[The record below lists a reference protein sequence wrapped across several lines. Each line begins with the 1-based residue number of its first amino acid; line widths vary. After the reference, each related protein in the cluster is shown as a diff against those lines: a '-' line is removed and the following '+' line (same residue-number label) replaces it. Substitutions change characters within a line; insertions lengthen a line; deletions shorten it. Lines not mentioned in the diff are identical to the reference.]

1 MARRRVWTAWMI
13 ALVAFL
19 TLLGSAR
26 ALHNTPAPTPAPSS
40 TDHHHDD
47 DHHVEIAPDDV
58 YPDPGAR
65 YRHGAPTAEWIP
77 ASYQMGEEDFDL
89 AFQAS
94 ANGIV
99 RVDVWGYLRVYYRR
113 VVDKETFTPYYYLFN
128 NWNPHRNEY
137 GVDYE
142 LYSTYTAALNRDD
155 SDDSTPTCNDVKE
168 AFASEPG
175 SFPGK
180 GFPYGCEFMEG
191 DFGYMYKST
200 GSQVGFDGARALERD
215 PESCSR
221 VMNGTFACDTAS
233 AAKHG
238 FSFPHG
244 WRVYLESPQPLSERW
259 HPPPDVQF
267 VTLGPDAGVEGEGD
281 LDVAGE
287 VDQFTIRTRARV
299 VEAGKVFALYRT
311 AGTSGT
317 TDPSDPFLVLKARTV
332 DAKTVF
338 ELFVDTG
345 VDGCEVT
352 LVTNASWTEP
362 ESVDLA
368 VTYDDGAAAV
378 YVDGSLDAMGSMP
391 AECVSPTTKP
401 TQWRLGD
408 AGSGMAGDVN
418 FLTVWSRTAL
428 APWRVRRAALAD
440 YSHVPPPD
448 HHFNFDEPP
457 GTTEVT
463 NSIDNGRRSSASL
476 DSGCEIVG
484 VHDGRL
490 AQLDTSLA
498 VLDADVHVHVPWT
511 SKLAKVFQGSF
522 SMQMWVKPGG
532 DVEEDVELN
541 IFGNYDVSDPEYG
554 DCSCACDGKPVANGT
569 INVTDDQGAMGVTSR
584 QCAAYGLEGCGDMVT
599 DGVIDACPGGVD
611 FTAVWSYNQSYTGAN
626 FDDGDGD
633 DGMLFGDC
641 GCFCEGNYT
650 DDVDVTAFP
659 GYLNGEG
666 VPELVCSAAGPGYC
680 QMMSAH
686 PAFPACNVDFT
697 TNWVPV
703 DTYSGALYDLGD
715 CTCTCD
721 GANMGVLD
729 GCDSSTKAALNQS
742 RVGCGLYLSEC
753 GTACMTIGTC
763 ESASSVDATHALV
776 EAYSYGGGDW
786 GDGGGGRKLL
796 SQNPG
801 DTYEPQ
807 PAALQSAEIVPDR
820 RVTGRFVK
828 LTQHIGD
835 SMVVAELHVFRENF
849 GSTLSFDADLALNK
863 KVTGTEPVGR
873 YVRLE
878 STVELHFREVVVF
891 DPTDPSINLA
901 LNKPVTSSPQNPG
914 PSGELFPESMVDGD
928 LATYFQT
935 YGGGWFEV
943 DLGEE
948 MPIGGIHIANL
959 CDGVMS
965 DPGWCSDGNWDATMN
980 NRALG
985 LKVKILDSD
994 TNVVIET
1001 ASPTQSSR
1009 AYIFAWNYRQFG
1021 EVINLDTQDDSWKG
1035 SLNHQKLVDGDHSPA
1050 LLLAGT
1056 TIVDLGEETE
1066 IDGVFIVGDYDVV
1079 ASKPK
1084 SLVTGSMAGFSC
1096 SVLNDGT
1103 LKCWGW
1109 NRYGQLGI
1117 GADGDATSRNTP
1129 TAVNLGAGRTA
1140 KALSLGSSHTCAILD
1155 DDTLKCWGQGIHIGA
1170 GLLGY
1175 GDTTQRNAPEATAVV
1190 NLGAGRTAKAVAAGR
1205 HHTCAILDDGTL
1217 KCWGYNNWGQLGY
1230 GDKTSRNA
1238 PEATEVVNLGPGRT
1252 AKAVAAGDSFT
1263 CAILDEGTI
1272 KCWGMHQS
1280 GAVGDGTIP
1289 TAPPWER
1296 STPTAVDLGTGRT
1309 AKALSAGDGFACA
1322 ILDDDTL
1329 KCWGVNQVSIH
1340 SEIDGT
1346 TGINAYTPTAVNLG
1360 PGRTAKA
1367 VSGGNMHQ
1375 CAILDDDTLK
1385 CRGYDEHG
1393 ALGLGNRPKTRNT
1406 WVAVNLG
1413 DNYGR
1418 KAKAVSCG
1426 AQHTCAMLDDDTVKC
1441 WGTGQFGTLGY
1452 GDSLEYNPGNPIQ
1465 DRDAPEPTAVVPY
1478 IPHPDFTVEILDAE
1492 RRSTLVTSAPMTSA
1506 DGYLAEFNRAGVE
1519 SIDWRYIIDSDVHSD
1534 SSYAWSDFVDQS
1546 YDWSG
1551 IKDDPGVY
1559 FKDDP
1564 GVYFGLR
1571 SPPCPENNRVENGLC
1586 TPCTNVPRGTNGGTR
1601 AAGDDPD
1608 AGDTSCAFPDRTA
1621 LKAAVD
1627 SCLAV
1632 DATGVACC
1640 NHGGNCGAAGTVE
1653 MADWD
1658 VSMVTDMS
1666 SLFQSKGQFNADI
1679 SRWDVSSVTTMHGMF
1694 HTADAFNQDIGT
1706 WDTSSVTTMGSM
1718 FQSTNNF
1725 NQDISMW
1732 DTSSV
1737 TDMQLMFYQA
1747 SAFNQ
1752 DLSRWDVSSVTTMG
1766 DMFQSSGA
1774 FNTMPV
1780 GWDTSKVTNS
1790 HNMFH
1795 SAAAWKAR
1803 FTGGT
1808 DSTLPGGGWVRKEN
1822 ACDASVAPKH
1832 GGVGDCTDTLM
1843 SGQTCTPTCDEGY
1856 ALSGETSCVDRVL
1869 TRAVC
1874 VQNVF
1879 PEDLGDCECLCCQG
1893 ANCIVETQGFVP
1905 CYVTQAQCSWQGPAM
1920 CERAHN
1926 STCNATNGTVVT
1938 EFGKHMPPPPPPVY
1952 GYGDCGCLCN
1962 DTLVGNLDVC
1972 DESGQNC
1979 GLSATACSAVGR
1991 HRCESKFNSSCT
2003 QNVTVVT
2010 EFLPDVSYTGL
2021 NASYGDCECW
2031 CNGTLTGDLNVC
2043 DNYGQNCGVDTSAC
2057 DVAGASRC
2065 ARRCANQN
2073 PNSLSP
2079 WPVGRYVKVLLDQHI
2094 HLRQVVVFDPT
2105 DASVNLAL
2113 NKPATADSYIENYV
2127 AGNVV
2132 DGSLGTFSHTTGGN
2146 SWLEIDLEDEMPI
2159 GGIYIA
2165 NLCDRVMSD
2174 PGWCS
2179 DSWNSAWNMENWQ
2192 YMNNRV
2198 VEGGLKV
2205 QVLDGDKN
2213 VVTESAS
2220 ITESR
2225 RAYVVNFREGFTT
2238 PTDTNS
2244 WIGLD
2249 AQDNTWQQSSCV
2261 AQASDKWDSWDQSTS
2276 QFTVQTLFVPEPSFM
2291 GPAKTIYARFI
2302 RLYKSCSTMINLS
2315 ELAVWHSASPSVN
2328 LAAGKSVTCY
2338 PACTLSGG
2346 GALLVD
2352 GSTDTEVVHSCYE
2365 GDSGTRGDLTE
2376 GACASSVPKSIEID
2390 LGQDYPIDGVLIV
2403 NRLDEWRVRSE
2414 GLMVDFRDSGNS
2426 VVLTTAPITQSH
2438 MDSAGFIMDLQAGI
2452 PPFAAEFDAW
2462 RYVPEG
2468 GISNSSDFDWKNTVW
2483 CQSGETW
2490 NGQGCSANSNPSTAP
2505 VPDSGSGSGGGT
2517 STQYGDCECYCDGS
2531 YQGKLHVE
2539 DPQGGV
2545 GVTESFCDNNGPP
2558 ACPNEG
2564 FTCANPN
2571 TVNWAYDSTYTGA
2584 VFGGPSPGDSG
2595 PPPGGSTSNEYGDC
2609 ECYCDGSYQGIIPVD
2624 DGVTES
2630 FCDNNGPGPSQCPN
2644 MGFTCD
2650 GGTTTVTWVYNS
2662 AYQGTNF
2669 DR

>member
-1 MARRRVWTAWMI
+1 
-13 ALVAFL
+13 
-19 TLLGSAR
+19 
-26 ALHNTPAPTPAPSS
+26 
-40 TDHHHDD
+40 
-47 DHHVEIAPDDV
+47 
-58 YPDPGAR
+58 
-65 YRHGAPTAEWIP
+65 
-77 ASYQMGEEDFDL
+77 
-89 AFQAS
+89 
-94 ANGIV
+94 
-99 RVDVWGYLRVYYRR
+99 
-113 VVDKETFTPYYYLFN
+113 
-128 NWNPHRNEY
+128 
-137 GVDYE
+137 
-142 LYSTYTAALNRDD
+142 
-155 SDDSTPTCNDVKE
+155 
-168 AFASEPG
+168 
-175 SFPGK
+175 
-180 GFPYGCEFMEG
+180 
-191 DFGYMYKST
+191 MYKST

-233 AAKHG
+233 AAKHD
-238 FSFPHG
+238 FLFPHG

-267 VTLGPDAGVEGEGD
+267 VTLAPNAGVEGEGD

-317 TDPSDPFLVLKARTV
+317 PDPSDPFLVLQARTV

-476 DSGCEIVG
+476 DPGCEIVG
-484 VHDGRL
+484 VHDGSL

-541 IFGNYDVSDPEYG
+541 IFGNYDVSDPEFG

-584 QCAAYGLEGCGDMVT
+584 QCAADGPQECGDMVT

-641 GCFCEGNYT
+641 GCLCEGNET
-650 DDVDVTAFP
+650 GVVNVTAFP

-666 VPELVCSAAGPGYC
+666 VPEAVCSVVGPGYC
-680 QMMSAH
+680 QMMSAFPAF

-697 TNWVPV
+697 TDWRPNN
-703 DTYSGALYDLGD
+703 TYSGALYELGD

-742 RVGCGLYLSEC
+742 RVGCGLYPWEC
-753 GTACMTIGTC
+753 KDACLTIGTC

-786 GDGGGGRKLL
+786 GGGGGGRKLL

-828 LTQHIGD
+828 LTQHSGD

-849 GSTLSFDADLALNK
+849 GSTLSIDADLALNK

-878 STVELHFREVVVF
+878 STAELHFREVVVF
-891 DPTDPSINLA
+891 DPTDTSVNLA
-901 LNKPVTSSPQNPG
+901 LNKPATSSPQNPG

-985 LKVKILDSD
+985 LKVQILDGD
-994 TNVVIET
+994 KNVVIET

-1021 EVINLDTQDDSWKG
+1021 DVINLDTQDDSWKG

-1050 LLLAGT
+1050 MLLAGP

-1084 SLVTGSMAGFSC
+1084 SLVTGSMAGFTC

-1109 NRYGQLGI
+1109 NRHGQLGI

-1140 KALSLGSSHTCAILD
+1140 KVVSLGSAHTCAILD
-1155 DDTLKCWGQGIHIGA
+1155 DDTLKCWGQGVHYGT

-1175 GDTTQRNAPEATAVV
+1175 GDLTSRNAPEATAVV

-1230 GDKTSRNA
+1230 GDRTSRNA
-1238 PEATEVVNLGPGRT
+1238 PDATEVVNLGAGRT

-1263 CAILDEGTI
+1263 CAILDDGTI

-1289 TAPPWER
+1289 TAPPWDR
-1296 STPTAVDLGTGRT
+1296 LTPRAVDLGPGRT

-1329 KCWGVNQVSIH
+1329 KCWGVHQVSIH

-1346 TGINAYTPTAVNLG
+1346 TGIAAYTPTAVNLG
-1360 PGRTAKA
+1360 PGRTAKG

-1385 CRGYDEHG
+1385 CRGYDGHG
-1393 ALGLGNRPKTRNT
+1393 ALGLGNRPNNRNT

-1418 KAKAVSCG
+1418 KAKAVTCG
-1426 AQHTCAMLDDDTVKC
+1426 SQHTCAMLDDDTVKC
-1441 WGTGQFGTLGY
+1441 WGTQQHGTLGY
-1452 GDSLEYNPGNPIQ
+1452 GDSIAYNPIQ

-1546 YDWSG
+1546 YDWSR

-1586 TPCTNVPRGTNGGTR
+1586 APCTNGGTR

-1640 NHGGNCGAAGTVE
+1640 NHGANCGAAGPVE
-1653 MADWD
+1653 MPDWD

-1666 SLFQSKGQFNADI
+1666 SLFNGKRQFNADI
-1679 SRWDVSSVTTMHGMF
+1679 SRWDVSSVTTMQGMF
-1694 HTADAFNQDIGT
+1694 YMADPFNQDIGT

-1718 FQSTNNF
+1718 FHSTKNF

-1766 DMFQSSGA
+1766 DMFQSAGA

-1808 DSTLPGGGWVRKEN
+1808 DSTLPGGGWTRKEN

-1893 ANCIVETQGFVP
+1893 ANCTVETQGFVP

-1938 EFGKHMPPPPPPVY
+1938 EFGKHMPPPPSPP
-1952 GYGDCGCLCN
+1952 
-1962 DTLVGNLDVC
+1962 
-1972 DESGQNC
+1972 
-1979 GLSATACSAVGR
+1979 
-1991 HRCESKFNSSCT
+1991 
-2003 QNVTVVT
+2003 
-2010 EFLPDVSYTGL
+2010 
-2021 NASYGDCECW
+2021 
-2031 CNGTLTGDLNVC
+2031 
-2043 DNYGQNCGVDTSAC
+2043 
-2057 DVAGASRC
+2057 
-2065 ARRCANQN
+2065 
-2073 PNSLSP
+2073 
-2079 WPVGRYVKVLLDQHI
+2079 
-2094 HLRQVVVFDPT
+2094 
-2105 DASVNLAL
+2105 
-2113 NKPATADSYIENYV
+2113 
-2127 AGNVV
+2127 
-2132 DGSLGTFSHTTGGN
+2132 
-2146 SWLEIDLEDEMPI
+2146 
-2159 GGIYIA
+2159 
-2165 NLCDRVMSD
+2165 
-2174 PGWCS
+2174 
-2179 DSWNSAWNMENWQ
+2179 
-2192 YMNNRV
+2192 
-2198 VEGGLKV
+2198 
-2205 QVLDGDKN
+2205 
-2213 VVTESAS
+2213 
-2220 ITESR
+2220 
-2225 RAYVVNFREGFTT
+2225 
-2238 PTDTNS
+2238 
-2244 WIGLD
+2244 
-2249 AQDNTWQQSSCV
+2249 
-2261 AQASDKWDSWDQSTS
+2261 
-2276 QFTVQTLFVPEPSFM
+2276 
-2291 GPAKTIYARFI
+2291 
-2302 RLYKSCSTMINLS
+2302 
-2315 ELAVWHSASPSVN
+2315 
-2328 LAAGKSVTCY
+2328 
-2338 PACTLSGG
+2338 
-2346 GALLVD
+2346 
-2352 GSTDTEVVHSCYE
+2352 
-2365 GDSGTRGDLTE
+2365 
-2376 GACASSVPKSIEID
+2376 
-2390 LGQDYPIDGVLIV
+2390 
-2403 NRLDEWRVRSE
+2403 
-2414 GLMVDFRDSGNS
+2414 
-2426 VVLTTAPITQSH
+2426 
-2438 MDSAGFIMDLQAGI
+2438 
-2452 PPFAAEFDAW
+2452 
-2462 RYVPEG
+2462 
-2468 GISNSSDFDWKNTVW
+2468 
-2483 CQSGETW
+2483 
-2490 NGQGCSANSNPSTAP
+2490 
-2505 VPDSGSGSGGGT
+2505 
-2517 STQYGDCECYCDGS
+2517 
-2531 YQGKLHVE
+2531 
-2539 DPQGGV
+2539 
-2545 GVTESFCDNNGPP
+2545 
-2558 ACPNEG
+2558 
-2564 FTCANPN
+2564 
-2571 TVNWAYDSTYTGA
+2571 
-2584 VFGGPSPGDSG
+2584 PSPGPAPESD
-2595 PPPGGSTSNEYGDC
+2595 PGGSTSPP
-2609 ECYCDGSYQGIIPVD
+2609 STATASATA
-2624 DGVTES
+2624 VTIL
-2630 FCDNNGPGPSQCPN
+2630 
-2644 MGFTCD
+2644 
-2650 GGTTTVTWVYNS
+2650 
-2662 AYQGTNF
+2662 
-2669 DR
+2669 

>member
-1 MARRRVWTAWMI
+1 M
-13 ALVAFL
+13 F
-19 TLLGSAR
+19 
-26 ALHNTPAPTPAPSS
+26 
-40 TDHHHDD
+40 
-47 DHHVEIAPDDV
+47 
-58 YPDPGAR
+58 
-65 YRHGAPTAEWIP
+65 
-77 ASYQMGEEDFDL
+77 
-89 AFQAS
+89 
-94 ANGIV
+94 
-99 RVDVWGYLRVYYRR
+99 
-113 VVDKETFTPYYYLFN
+113 
-128 NWNPHRNEY
+128 
-137 GVDYE
+137 
-142 LYSTYTAALNRDD
+142 
-155 SDDSTPTCNDVKE
+155 
-168 AFASEPG
+168 
-175 SFPGK
+175 
-180 GFPYGCEFMEG
+180 
-191 DFGYMYKST
+191 
-200 GSQVGFDGARALERD
+200 
-215 PESCSR
+215 
-221 VMNGTFACDTAS
+221 
-233 AAKHG
+233 
-238 FSFPHG
+238 
-244 WRVYLESPQPLSERW
+244 
-259 HPPPDVQF
+259 
-267 VTLGPDAGVEGEGD
+267 
-281 LDVAGE
+281 
-287 VDQFTIRTRARV
+287 
-299 VEAGKVFALYRT
+299 
-311 AGTSGT
+311 
-317 TDPSDPFLVLKARTV
+317 
-332 DAKTVF
+332 
-338 ELFVDTG
+338 
-345 VDGCEVT
+345 
-352 LVTNASWTEP
+352 
-362 ESVDLA
+362 
-368 VTYDDGAAAV
+368 
-378 YVDGSLDAMGSMP
+378 
-391 AECVSPTTKP
+391 
-401 TQWRLGD
+401 
-408 AGSGMAGDVN
+408 
-418 FLTVWSRTAL
+418 
-428 APWRVRRAALAD
+428 
-440 YSHVPPPD
+440 
-448 HHFNFDEPP
+448 
-457 GTTEVT
+457 
-463 NSIDNGRRSSASL
+463 
-476 DSGCEIVG
+476 
-484 VHDGRL
+484 
-490 AQLDTSLA
+490 
-498 VLDADVHVHVPWT
+498 
-511 SKLAKVFQGSF
+511 
-522 SMQMWVKPGG
+522 
-532 DVEEDVELN
+532 
-541 IFGNYDVSDPEYG
+541 
-554 DCSCACDGKPVANGT
+554 
-569 INVTDDQGAMGVTSR
+569 
-584 QCAAYGLEGCGDMVT
+584 
-599 DGVIDACPGGVD
+599 
-611 FTAVWSYNQSYTGAN
+611 
-626 FDDGDGD
+626 
-633 DGMLFGDC
+633 
-641 GCFCEGNYT
+641 
-650 DDVDVTAFP
+650 
-659 GYLNGEG
+659 
-666 VPELVCSAAGPGYC
+666 
-680 QMMSAH
+680 
-686 PAFPACNVDFT
+686 
-697 TNWVPV
+697 
-703 DTYSGALYDLGD
+703 
-715 CTCTCD
+715 
-721 GANMGVLD
+721 
-729 GCDSSTKAALNQS
+729 
-742 RVGCGLYLSEC
+742 
-753 GTACMTIGTC
+753 
-763 ESASSVDATHALV
+763 
-776 EAYSYGGGDW
+776 
-786 GDGGGGRKLL
+786 
-796 SQNPG
+796 
-801 DTYEPQ
+801 
-807 PAALQSAEIVPDR
+807 
-820 RVTGRFVK
+820 
-828 LTQHIGD
+828 
-835 SMVVAELHVFRENF
+835 
-849 GSTLSFDADLALNK
+849 
-863 KVTGTEPVGR
+863 
-873 YVRLE
+873 
-878 STVELHFREVVVF
+878 
-891 DPTDPSINLA
+891 
-901 LNKPVTSSPQNPG
+901 
-914 PSGELFPESMVDGD
+914 
-928 LATYFQT
+928 
-935 YGGGWFEV
+935 
-943 DLGEE
+943 
-948 MPIGGIHIANL
+948 
-959 CDGVMS
+959 
-965 DPGWCSDGNWDATMN
+965 
-980 NRALG
+980 
-985 LKVKILDSD
+985 
-994 TNVVIET
+994 
-1001 ASPTQSSR
+1001 
-1009 AYIFAWNYRQFG
+1009 
-1021 EVINLDTQDDSWKG
+1021 
-1035 SLNHQKLVDGDHSPA
+1035 
-1050 LLLAGT
+1050 
-1056 TIVDLGEETE
+1056 
-1066 IDGVFIVGDYDVV
+1066 
-1079 ASKPK
+1079 
-1084 SLVTGSMAGFSC
+1084 
-1096 SVLNDGT
+1096 
-1103 LKCWGW
+1103 
-1109 NRYGQLGI
+1109 
-1117 GADGDATSRNTP
+1117 
-1129 TAVNLGAGRTA
+1129 
-1140 KALSLGSSHTCAILD
+1140 
-1155 DDTLKCWGQGIHIGA
+1155 
-1170 GLLGY
+1170 
-1175 GDTTQRNAPEATAVV
+1175 
-1190 NLGAGRTAKAVAAGR
+1190 
-1205 HHTCAILDDGTL
+1205 
-1217 KCWGYNNWGQLGY
+1217 
-1230 GDKTSRNA
+1230 
-1238 PEATEVVNLGPGRT
+1238 
-1252 AKAVAAGDSFT
+1252 
-1263 CAILDEGTI
+1263 
-1272 KCWGMHQS
+1272 
-1280 GAVGDGTIP
+1280 
-1289 TAPPWER
+1289 
-1296 STPTAVDLGTGRT
+1296 
-1309 AKALSAGDGFACA
+1309 
-1322 ILDDDTL
+1322 
-1329 KCWGVNQVSIH
+1329 NQVSIH

-1346 TGINAYTPTAVNLG
+1346 TGIAAYTPTAVNLG

-1385 CRGYDEHG
+1385 CRGYDGHG
-1393 ALGLGNRPKTRNT
+1393 ALGLGNRPNNRNT

-1418 KAKAVSCG
+1418 KAKAVTCG
-1426 AQHTCAMLDDDTVKC
+1426 SQHTCAMLDDDTVKC

-1551 IKDDPGVY
+1551 IKDVPGVY

-1586 TPCTNVPRGTNGGTR
+1586 TPCTNVPRNTNGGTR

-1640 NHGGNCGAAGTVE
+1640 NHGANCGAAGPVE
-1653 MADWD
+1653 MPDWD

-1666 SLFQSKGQFNADI
+1666 SLFNGKRQFNADI
-1679 SRWDVSSVTTMHGMF
+1679 SRWDVSSVTTMQGMF
-1694 HTADAFNQDIGT
+1694 YMADPFNQNIGT

-1718 FQSTNNF
+1718 FASTKNF

-1737 TDMQLMFYQA
+1737 TDMQMMFYQA

-1766 DMFQSSGA
+1766 DMFISSGA

-1780 GWDTSKVTNS
+1780 GWDTSKVTNH

-1856 ALSGETSCVDRVL
+1856 GLSGETSCVDRVL

-1893 ANCIVETQGFVP
+1893 ANCTVETQGFVP

-1938 EFGKHMPPPPPPVY
+1938 EFGKHMPPPPPSPPPSPPSPPPPPVY

-2105 DASVNLAL
+2105 DTSVNLAL

-2132 DGSLGTFSHTTGGN
+2132 DGSLGTFSHTSGGN
-2146 SWLEIDLEDEMPI
+2146 SWLEIDLGDEMPI

-2165 NLCDRVMSD
+2165 NLCDGVMSD
-2174 PGWCS
+2174 PHWCS
-2179 DSWNSAWNMENWQ
+2179 DSWNSAWNMESWQ

-2205 QVLDGDKN
+2205 QILDGDKN

-2276 QFTVQTLFVPEPSFM
+2276 QFTVQTLFVPEPSFT

-2365 GDSGTRGDLTE
+2365 GDSGTRGDLAE
-2376 GACASSVPKSIEID
+2376 GACASTVPKSIEID

-2403 NRLDEWRVRSE
+2403 NRLDVWRLRSE

-2505 VPDSGSGSGGGT
+2505 VPGSGSGSGGG
-2517 STQYGDCECYCDGS
+2517 
-2531 YQGKLHVE
+2531 
-2539 DPQGGV
+2539 
-2545 GVTESFCDNNGPP
+2545 
-2558 ACPNEG
+2558 
-2564 FTCANPN
+2564 
-2571 TVNWAYDSTYTGA
+2571 
-2584 VFGGPSPGDSG
+2584 
-2595 PPPGGSTSNEYGDC
+2595 TSNEYGDC

-2650 GGTTTVTWVYNS
+2650 GGTTTVRLGVRLRVHRG
-2662 AYQGTNF
+2662 QL
-2669 DR
+2669 

>member
-13 ALVAFL
+13 ALIAFL

-58 YPDPGAR
+58 YPARTR

-191 DFGYMYKST
+191 DFGFMYKST

-233 AAKHG
+233 AAKHD
-238 FSFPHG
+238 FLFPHG

-267 VTLGPDAGVEGEGD
+267 VTLAPNAGVDGEGD

-311 AGTSGT
+311 AGTGGT
-317 TDPSDPFLVLKARTV
+317 PDPSDPFLVLKARTV

-476 DSGCEIVG
+476 DPGCEIVG
-484 VHDGRL
+484 VHDGSL

-541 IFGNYDVSDPEYG
+541 IFGNYDVSNPEFG
-554 DCSCACDGKPVANGT
+554 DCSCACDGKPVANGS

-584 QCAAYGLEGCGDMVT
+584 QCAAAGPEECGDMVT

-633 DGMLFGDC
+633 DGILFGDC
-641 GCFCEGNYT
+641 GCLCEGFPVSYEGNPNGT
-650 DDVDVTAFP
+650 VDVTAFP
-659 GYLNGEG
+659 GYLNGSG
-666 VPELVCSAAGPGYC
+666 VPEAVCSVAGPGYC
-680 QMMSAH
+680 QMMTAH
-686 PAFPACNVDFT
+686 PDFPACNVDFT
-697 TNWVPV
+697 TEWVPV
-703 DTYSGALYDLGD
+703 DTYSGALYELGD

-721 GANMGVLD
+721 GTNMGVLD
-729 GCDSSTKAALNQS
+729 GCDSSTKAAVNQSS
-742 RVGCGLYLSEC
+742 RVGCGLYPSEC
-753 GTACMTIGTC
+753 GTACLTIGTC

-786 GDGGGGRKLL
+786 GGGGGGRKLL

-828 LTQHIGD
+828 LTQHSGD
-835 SMVVAELHVFRENF
+835 SMVVAELQVFRENF
-849 GSTLSFDADLALNK
+849 GSTLSIDADLALNK

-878 STVELHFREVVVF
+878 STAELHFREVVVF

-994 TNVVIET
+994 KNVVIET

-1009 AYIFAWNYRQFG
+1009 AYIFAWNYHQFG

-1050 LLLAGT
+1050 MLLAGT

-1084 SLVTGSMAGFSC
+1084 SLVTGSMAGFTC

-1109 NRYGQLGI
+1109 NRHGQLGI
-1117 GADGDATSRNTP
+1117 GADGDATSRTTP

-1140 KALSLGSSHTCAILD
+1140 KVVSLGSAHTCAILD
-1155 DDTLKCWGQGIHIGA
+1155 DDTLKCWGQGVHIGA

-1190 NLGAGRTAKAVAAGR
+1190 NLGAGRTAKAVAAGSS
-1205 HHTCAILDDGTL
+1205 HTCAILDDGTL
-1217 KCWGYNNWGQLGY
+1217 KCWGYNNFGQLGY
-1230 GDKTSRNA
+1230 GDKASRNA
-1238 PEATEVVNLGPGRT
+1238 PDATEVVNLGPGRT
-1252 AKAVAAGDSFT
+1252 AKAVAAGGSFT
-1263 CAILDEGTI
+1263 CAILDDGTI
-1272 KCWGMHQS
+1272 KCWGY

-1289 TAPPWER
+1289 TSPPADR
-1296 STPTAVDLGTGRT
+1296 LTPTAADLGTGRT

-1329 KCWGVNQVSIH
+1329 KCWGVHQVSIH

-1346 TGINAYTPTAVNLG
+1346 TGINANTPTAVNLG

-1385 CRGYDEHG
+1385 CRGYDGHG
-1393 ALGLGNRPKTRNT
+1393 ALGLGNRPNSRNT

-1418 KAKAVSCG
+1418 KAKAVTCG
-1426 AQHTCAMLDDDTVKC
+1426 SQHTCAMLDDDTVKC

-1586 TPCTNVPRGTNGGTR
+1586 TPCTNGGTR

-1621 LKAAVD
+1621 LKTAVDNCLAAV
-1627 SCLAV
+1627 SSGVKCCS
-1632 DATGVACC
+1632 TGGA
-1640 NHGGNCGAAGTVE
+1640 NCGAAGLAD
-1653 MADWD
+1653 MPDWD
-1658 VSMVTDMS
+1658 VSKVTSMQDMF
-1666 SLFQSKGQFNADI
+1666 LSKESFNVDI
-1679 SRWDVSSVTTMHGMF
+1679 SRWDTSSVTSMYQTF
-1694 HTADAFNQDIGT
+1694 ASAKAFNQDIGT
-1706 WDTSSVTTMGSM
+1706 WNTSSVTNMYQM
-1718 FQSTNNF
+1718 FQHAHVF
-1725 NQDISMW
+1725 NQDLGAW

-1737 TDMQLMFYQA
+1737 TDMVRMF
-1747 SAFNQ
+1747 AFNN
-1752 DLSRWDVSSVTTMG
+1752 
-1766 DMFQSSGA
+1766 A
-1774 FNTMPV
+1774 FNKDIRT
-1780 GWDTSKVTNS
+1780 WDTSSVPVSKVAG
-1790 HNMFH
+1790 MFH
-1795 SAAAWKAR
+1795 NANAWQALYER
-1803 FTGGT
+1803 DPVNVPDGPP
-1808 DSTLPGGGWVRKEN
+1808 SVWVRKEN

-1856 ALSGETSCVDRVL
+1856 GLSGETSCVDRVL

-1893 ANCIVETQGFVP
+1893 ANCTVETQGFVP

-1938 EFGKHMPPPPPPVY
+1938 EFGKHMPPPPPSPPPMPPSPPPPPVY

-2105 DASVNLAL
+2105 DTSVNLAL

-2132 DGSLGTFSHTTGGN
+2132 DGSLGTFSHTSGGN
-2146 SWLEIDLEDEMPI
+2146 SWLEIDLGDEMPI

-2165 NLCDRVMSD
+2165 NLCDGVMSD
-2174 PGWCS
+2174 PHWCS
-2179 DSWNSAWNMENWQ
+2179 DSWNSAWNMESWQ

-2205 QVLDGDKN
+2205 QILDGDKN
-2213 VVTESAS
+2213 VVTETAS

-2276 QFTVQTLFVPEPSFM
+2276 QFTVQTLFVPEPSFT

-2328 LAAGKSVTCY
+2328 LAAGKSVNCY

-2365 GDSGTRGDLTE
+2365 GDSGTRGDLAE
-2376 GACASSVPKSIEID
+2376 GACDSTVPKSIEID

-2517 STQYGDCECYCDGS
+2517 ST
-2531 YQGKLHVE
+2531 
-2539 DPQGGV
+2539 
-2545 GVTESFCDNNGPP
+2545 
-2558 ACPNEG
+2558 
-2564 FTCANPN
+2564 
-2571 TVNWAYDSTYTGA
+2571 
-2584 VFGGPSPGDSG
+2584 
-2595 PPPGGSTSNEYGDC
+2595 EYGDC
-2609 ECYCDGSYQGIIPVD
+2609 ECYCDGSLQGIIPVD

-2644 MGFTCD
+2644 MGFTCE
-2650 GGTTTVTWVYNS
+2650 GGTTTVNWVYNS

>member
-1 MARRRVWTAWMI
+1 
-13 ALVAFL
+13 
-19 TLLGSAR
+19 
-26 ALHNTPAPTPAPSS
+26 
-40 TDHHHDD
+40 
-47 DHHVEIAPDDV
+47 
-58 YPDPGAR
+58 
-65 YRHGAPTAEWIP
+65 
-77 ASYQMGEEDFDL
+77 
-89 AFQAS
+89 
-94 ANGIV
+94 
-99 RVDVWGYLRVYYRR
+99 
-113 VVDKETFTPYYYLFN
+113 
-128 NWNPHRNEY
+128 
-137 GVDYE
+137 
-142 LYSTYTAALNRDD
+142 
-155 SDDSTPTCNDVKE
+155 
-168 AFASEPG
+168 
-175 SFPGK
+175 
-180 GFPYGCEFMEG
+180 
-191 DFGYMYKST
+191 
-200 GSQVGFDGARALERD
+200 
-215 PESCSR
+215 
-221 VMNGTFACDTAS
+221 
-233 AAKHG
+233 
-238 FSFPHG
+238 
-244 WRVYLESPQPLSERW
+244 
-259 HPPPDVQF
+259 
-267 VTLGPDAGVEGEGD
+267 
-281 LDVAGE
+281 
-287 VDQFTIRTRARV
+287 
-299 VEAGKVFALYRT
+299 
-311 AGTSGT
+311 
-317 TDPSDPFLVLKARTV
+317 
-332 DAKTVF
+332 
-338 ELFVDTG
+338 
-345 VDGCEVT
+345 
-352 LVTNASWTEP
+352 
-362 ESVDLA
+362 
-368 VTYDDGAAAV
+368 
-378 YVDGSLDAMGSMP
+378 
-391 AECVSPTTKP
+391 
-401 TQWRLGD
+401 
-408 AGSGMAGDVN
+408 
-418 FLTVWSRTAL
+418 
-428 APWRVRRAALAD
+428 
-440 YSHVPPPD
+440 
-448 HHFNFDEPP
+448 
-457 GTTEVT
+457 
-463 NSIDNGRRSSASL
+463 
-476 DSGCEIVG
+476 
-484 VHDGRL
+484 
-490 AQLDTSLA
+490 
-498 VLDADVHVHVPWT
+498 
-511 SKLAKVFQGSF
+511 
-522 SMQMWVKPGG
+522 
-532 DVEEDVELN
+532 
-541 IFGNYDVSDPEYG
+541 
-554 DCSCACDGKPVANGT
+554 
-569 INVTDDQGAMGVTSR
+569 
-584 QCAAYGLEGCGDMVT
+584 
-599 DGVIDACPGGVD
+599 
-611 FTAVWSYNQSYTGAN
+611 
-626 FDDGDGD
+626 
-633 DGMLFGDC
+633 
-641 GCFCEGNYT
+641 
-650 DDVDVTAFP
+650 
-659 GYLNGEG
+659 
-666 VPELVCSAAGPGYC
+666 
-680 QMMSAH
+680 
-686 PAFPACNVDFT
+686 
-697 TNWVPV
+697 
-703 DTYSGALYDLGD
+703 
-715 CTCTCD
+715 
-721 GANMGVLD
+721 
-729 GCDSSTKAALNQS
+729 
-742 RVGCGLYLSEC
+742 
-753 GTACMTIGTC
+753 
-763 ESASSVDATHALV
+763 
-776 EAYSYGGGDW
+776 
-786 GDGGGGRKLL
+786 
-796 SQNPG
+796 
-801 DTYEPQ
+801 
-807 PAALQSAEIVPDR
+807 
-820 RVTGRFVK
+820 
-828 LTQHIGD
+828 
-835 SMVVAELHVFRENF
+835 
-849 GSTLSFDADLALNK
+849 
-863 KVTGTEPVGR
+863 
-873 YVRLE
+873 
-878 STVELHFREVVVF
+878 
-891 DPTDPSINLA
+891 
-901 LNKPVTSSPQNPG
+901 
-914 PSGELFPESMVDGD
+914 MVDGD

-994 TNVVIET
+994 KNVVIET

-1009 AYIFAWNYRQFG
+1009 AYIFAWNYHQFG

-1050 LLLAGT
+1050 MLLAGT

-1084 SLVTGSMAGFSC
+1084 SLVTGSMASFSC

-1103 LKCWGW
+1103 LKCWGR
-1109 NRYGQLGI
+1109 NKFGQLGI

-1129 TAVNLGAGRTA
+1129 TAVNLGTGRTA
-1140 KALSLGSSHTCAILD
+1140 KACVAREAHTCAILD
-1155 DDTLKCWGQGIHIGA
+1155 DDTLKCWGANGYGQ
-1170 GLLGY
+1170 LGY
-1175 GDTTQRNAPEATAVV
+1175 GDTTDRSAPEATAVV

-1205 HHTCAILDDGTL
+1205 QHTCAILDDGTL

-1238 PEATEVVNLGPGRT
+1238 PDATEVVNLGPGRT

-1263 CAILDEGTI
+1263 CAILDDDTI
-1272 KCWGMHQS
+1272 KCWGQNGGGRLGYGDTDARG
-1280 GAVGDGTIP
+1280 GAAGEMGDALLAIN
-1289 TAPPWER
+1289 
-1296 STPTAVDLGTGRT
+1296 LGPGRT

-1385 CRGYDEHG
+1385 CRGYDGHG
-1393 ALGLGNRPKTRNT
+1393 ALGLGNRPNNRNT

-1418 KAKAVSCG
+1418 KAKAVTCG
-1426 AQHTCAMLDDDTVKC
+1426 SQHTCAMLDDDTVKC
-1441 WGTGQFGTLGY
+1441 WGTQQHGTLGY
-1452 GDSLEYNPGNPIQ
+1452 GDSIAYNPIQ

-1559 FKDDP
+1559 F
-1564 GVYFGLR
+1564 GLR

-1586 TPCTNVPRGTNGGTR
+1586 APCTNGGTR

-1621 LKAAVD
+1621 LKTAVDNCLAAV
-1627 SCLAV
+1627 SSGVKCCS
-1632 DATGVACC
+1632 TGGA
-1640 NHGGNCGAAGTVE
+1640 NCGAAGLAD
-1653 MADWD
+1653 MPDWD
-1658 VSMVTDMS
+1658 VSKVTSMQDMF
-1666 SLFQSKGQFNADI
+1666 LSKESFNVDI
-1679 SRWDVSSVTTMHGMF
+1679 SRWDTSSVTSMYQTF
-1694 HTADAFNQDIGT
+1694 ASAKAFNQDIGT
-1706 WDTSSVTTMGSM
+1706 WNTSSVTNMYQM
-1718 FQSTNNF
+1718 FQHAHVF
-1725 NQDISMW
+1725 NQDLGAW

-1737 TDMQLMFYQA
+1737 TDMVRMF
-1747 SAFNQ
+1747 AFNN
-1752 DLSRWDVSSVTTMG
+1752 
-1766 DMFQSSGA
+1766 A
-1774 FNTMPV
+1774 FNKDIRT
-1780 GWDTSKVTNS
+1780 WDTSSVPVSKVAG
-1790 HNMFH
+1790 MFH
-1795 SAAAWKAR
+1795 NANAWQALYER
-1803 FTGGT
+1803 DPVNVPDGPP
-1808 DSTLPGGGWVRKEN
+1808 SVWVRKEN

-1856 ALSGETSCVDRVL
+1856 GLSGETSCVDRVL

-1893 ANCIVETQGFVP
+1893 ANCTVETQGFVP

-1938 EFGKHMPPPPPPVY
+1938 EFGKHMPPPPPSPPPSPPSPPPPPVY

-2079 WPVGRYVKVLLDQHI
+2079 WPVGRYVRLESTAELHF
-2094 HLRQVVVFDPT
+2094 REVVVFDPT
-2105 DASVNLAL
+2105 DTSVNLAL
-2113 NKPATADSYIENYV
+2113 NKPVTSSPQNPGPSGELFPESM
-2127 AGNVV
+2127 V
-2132 DGSLGTFSHTTGGN
+2132 DGDLATYFQTYGGGWFEVDLG
-2146 SWLEIDLEDEMPI
+2146 EEMPI
-2159 GGIYIA
+2159 GGIHIA
-2165 NLCDRVMSD
+2165 NLCDGVMSD

-2179 DSWNSAWNMENWQ
+2179 DSWNSAWNMESWQ

-2205 QVLDGDKN
+2205 QILDGDKN

-2276 QFTVQTLFVPEPSFM
+2276 QFTVQTLFVPEPSFT

-2328 LAAGKSVTCY
+2328 LATGKSVTCY

-2365 GDSGTRGDLTE
+2365 GDSGTRGDLAE
-2376 GACASSVPKSIEID
+2376 GACASTVPKSIEID

-2505 VPDSGSGSGGGT
+2505 VPVRARVQVEAPPTSTETASATAMEVIKGT
-2517 STQYGDCECYCDGS
+2517 STSVMAKAAMVSRRVSARITGRLSARTRVSCA
-2531 YQGKLHVE
+2531 
-2539 DPQGGV
+2539 
-2545 GVTESFCDNNGPP
+2545 P
-2558 ACPNEG
+2558 AP
-2564 FTCANPN
+2564 AAAP
-2571 TVNWAYDSTYTGA
+2571 
-2584 VFGGPSPGDSG
+2584 
-2595 PPPGGSTSNEYGDC
+2595 
-2609 ECYCDGSYQGIIPVD
+2609 
-2624 DGVTES
+2624 
-2630 FCDNNGPGPSQCPN
+2630 
-2644 MGFTCD
+2644 
-2650 GGTTTVTWVYNS
+2650 
-2662 AYQGTNF
+2662 
-2669 DR
+2669 R